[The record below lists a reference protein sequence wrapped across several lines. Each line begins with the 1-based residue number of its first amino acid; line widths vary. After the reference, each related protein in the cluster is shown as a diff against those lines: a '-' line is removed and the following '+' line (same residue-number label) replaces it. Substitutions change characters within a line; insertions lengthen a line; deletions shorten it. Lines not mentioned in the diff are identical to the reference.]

1 MIGVLKALGMRNRAV
16 QKVFM
21 LRSLAIVFR
30 GMLWGNVVGIGL
42 ALLQKYTGLIR
53 LDSTGYMLS
62 RVPVHFGWGWWFALN
77 VGVPLVMLVLMV
89 IPARAVSAV
98 RPERTMRYQ

>member
-1 MIGVLKALGMRNRAV
+1 
-16 QKVFM
+16 
-21 LRSLAIVFR
+21 
-30 GMLWGNVVGIGL
+30 
-42 ALLQKYTGLIR
+42 
-53 LDSTGYMLS
+53 MLS
-62 RVPVHFGWGWWFALN
+62 RVPVHFGWEWWFALN